1 MLQDCLL
8 EQATL
13 AADQANWSLLLQ
25 YLPQLLGKE
34 NPTQNK
40 LNNLTENHQQNLL
53 NWALQILENGDFQER
68 WEIAKIIP
76 NFGTSSLEPL
86 IEIIQDE
93 DCDTELRWF
102 AGRILAEFNCPQVIE
117 TLVNV
122 LKTSQEA
129 ELNAMAANA
138 LANMGTEAI
147 EALTGLLSDEESRL
161 FAVKSLTQ
169 IRHPQIIEP
178 LLKIVKDPHPDIRSL
193 AIEALYSFHD
203 ISSIPVLIE
212 ALNDPSAIVRKEA
225 TIGIGLC
232 LDLITPEESVKLL
245 KNRLWDFNLD
255 VCREAA
261 SALAKIKTPAAAEA
275 LFDILKSPSTPEIL
289 QIEIVRSLGWMATPE
304 ALEYLAQTLF
314 SETQKTSCQPTLTK
328 EIIAVLGRIQ
338 NPNLSPQIAKILS
351 QTLHSKSPLLQ
362 NSTIKSTLA
371 LALGQLKN
379 KNALQSII
387 NLLSDSD
394 ESVRLHAI
402 AAIKQIIGP
411 STTKTLELLT
421 QKPLNPA
428 FHQEIIL
435 ALQEIPIA

>member
-25 YLPQLLGKE
+25 YLPQLLAKE

-76 NFGTSSLEPL
+76 NFGTNSLETL

-102 AGRILAEFNCPQVIE
+102 ASRILAEFNCPQVIE

-338 NPNLSPQIAKILS
+338 NPNLSPQIAKTLS